1 MLTFTKL
8 LILKNNINI
17 FIFLLLAVVIGY
29 LVYTDFIN
37 PKPIEKTEIILSY
50 GVPELVIPDTVMFA
64 GERVPLEIPD
74 VHERL
79 DRELHVNTFWHS
91 NTIFLLKRGHRWLP
105 DIKMEFEKV
114 GVPSDLMYLSV
125 IESDLQNKISPSNAV
140 GFWQLLKGTAKDF
153 RLEVT
158 NEVDERYHPMKSTDA
173 AAIYLRKAYQKFG
186 SWTNAAA
193 SYNIGRR
200 GLDRAL
206 TKQAV
211 TSYYDLLLG
220 EETSRY
226 VFRAIAI
233 KLIFEHPEKYGFNF
247 SEAHLYQKEDLEE
260 IEITETIKNLRDW
273 AFENNIN
280 YKQLKRYNPW
290 LRRNSL
296 TVRRGKSYI
305 FQIPKYDKT
314 PVIIAD
320 TTSIL
325 VEEDTLN
332 PDVRELP
339 TEPED
344 GL

>member
-1 MLTFTKL
+1 
-8 LILKNNINI
+8 
-17 FIFLLLAVVIGY
+17 
-29 LVYTDFIN
+29 
-37 PKPIEKTEIILSY
+37 
-50 GVPELVIPDTVMFA
+50 MFA

-233 KLIFEHPEKYGFNF
+233 KLIFEHPEKYG
-247 SEAHLYQKEDLEE
+247 
-260 IEITETIKNLRDW
+260 
-273 AFENNIN
+273 
-280 YKQLKRYNPW
+280 
-290 LRRNSL
+290 
-296 TVRRGKSYI
+296 
-305 FQIPKYDKT
+305 
-314 PVIIAD
+314 
-320 TTSIL
+320 
-325 VEEDTLN
+325 
-332 PDVRELP
+332 
-339 TEPED
+339 
-344 GL
+344 